1 MNKYQRTAVSLAAAQ
16 AALLCSGLAM
26 AQTAAA
32 PATAASA
39 PAAKTENLETVVVSG
54 RRAALQSAQ
63 KIKQNSD
70 EIVDSI
76 VADDIGK
83 LPDRSVTEVLQ
94 RIVGVTIE
102 RTMARNDPEHYSV
115 EGSGVNIRGLSYVRS
130 EMNGRDTFSANG
142 GRALNFEDVPPELM
156 AGIDVYKNPSA
167 EQIEGAVGGLVN
179 LRTAL
184 PFDYQGFKGSVTV
197 QEGYTRLNGKKKPSA
212 SGLLVNSWNTD
223 LGRIGLLLNVASS
236 KSATRSDFFQI
247 EPYYPRTDA
256 VVGQDPNTY
265 LWVPK
270 GAQWRTL
277 EFERKRDGLYG
288 AVQWKKDDID
298 SSLTYFRSKYRMQW
312 DEQAIFAQTEPYKIR
327 VTNGKFNDQGALISG
342 TLTNNDGSLLNFNDD
357 TRTATRNSKT
367 EDFAWRVNWKANDR
381 WSFVSDLQYVKAST
395 RGLDSTVA
403 TGIGMQKEVIDLSGS
418 TPSLTFDA
426 ADRAFL
432 ADPKNYY
439 WAFTMEHLDRSEG
452 TQKSWK
458 GDARYRFEHP
468 VLQDLRFGVRL
479 TDREA
484 KSSTNPSNYHWQAI
498 SQPWTAGGPAYLSDY
513 PGGIQTNTFNNFFG
527 GSVPTPPSVVFPSVA
542 QAAGFPASYAV
553 LHKYGADNCVAK
565 LTAAGQSTAPC
576 SQWPFAFTPEG
587 LGSDIAQDIQNGS
600 GNKQSEKT
608 QAAFAQLRFGFDE
621 WKLPLDGNVG
631 VRVVRTQ
638 NNALGFTSFPGTDQA
653 KLGLGGVPVPN
664 IPAYQKLET
673 FKNSYTDVLP
683 SLNLKLQAASDLQ
696 FRFAAAKAIA
706 RPDFDRLQ
714 ASTTLSQT
722 ISGTATT
729 VSSVSQSGAGKGN
742 PMLLPTRSTQEDLTA
757 EWYFSRAGSLTVAAF
772 HKDLK
777 DIVINQTTTFRLPD
791 VAGNLQPFSV
801 TSPINGASG
810 NLTGVELA
818 FQTYFDKLPG
828 WLSGFGVQANYTYV
842 DSKSKLYNPV
852 NSPYC
857 SGGNTADNFGL
868 NLNGCDTDG
877 RQFGNL
883 PLQGLS
889 RKAFNLTL
897 MYDQGPLSARLA
909 YSWRSRYLQAIN
921 VNGTQGTDGLV
932 TDPNSPNLGQR
943 NVAWGLPVWAESYG
957 QLDAGVSYK
966 LFNDQ
971 LSLGLEAQNLNS
983 ARQRQLMQQHVG
995 YMTRGLFYTGPRY
1008 VVTARYTF

>member
-1 MNKYQRTAVSLAAAQ
+1 VNKHQRTAISLAAAQ
-16 AALLCSGLAM
+16 AALLCSGLAF
-26 AQTAAA
+26 AQTAPAPAA
-32 PATAASA
+32 PASA
-39 PAAKTENLETVVVSG
+39 PEAKTQKIETVTVSG

-94 RIVGVTIE
+94 RIVGITIE
-102 RTMARNDPEHYSV
+102 RTMSRNDPEHYSV

-197 QEGYTRLNGKKKPSA
+197 QEAYTSLNKKKKPSA
-212 SGLLVNSWNTD
+212 SGLLANSWNTD
-223 LGRIGLLLNVASS
+223 LGRFGVLLNLASS
-236 KSATRSDFFQI
+236 KSATRSDFFQV

-256 VVGQDPNTY
+256 VAGQAPGTY

-288 AVQWKKDDID
+288 ALQWKKGDVD
-298 SSLTYFRSKYRMQW
+298 SSFTYFQSKYRMQW
-312 DEQAIFAQTEPYKIR
+312 DEQAIFAGTDPYLI
-327 VTNGKFNDQGALISG
+327 VVSNGKFNDQGALVSG
-342 TLTNNDGSLLNFNDD
+342 TLTNRDGSLLNFNDD

-367 EDFAWRVNWKANDR
+367 EDFAWRLNWKANDR
-381 WSFVSDLQYVKAST
+381 WSFSSDLQYVKAST
-395 RGLDSTVA
+395 RSLDSTVA
-403 TGIGMQKEVIDLSGS
+403 TGVGMQKEVLDLSGS
-418 TPSLTFDA
+418 TPTLSFDA

-439 WAFTMEHLDRSEG
+439 WSFTMEHLDRGIG

-468 VLQDLRFGVRL
+468 VLQDLRFGLRF
-479 TDREA
+479 TDRVA
-484 KSSTNPSNYHWQAI
+484 KSSTNPSGYHWQAI
-498 SQPWTAGGPAYLSDY
+498 SAPWTTGGPAYLSDY
-513 PGGIQTNTFNNFFG
+513 PGGTQTNTFPNFFG
-527 GSVPTPPSVVFPSVA
+527 GSVPQPPSVVFPSVA
-542 QAAGFPASYAV
+542 QAAGFPASYSV

-565 LTAAGQSTAPC
+565 QTAAGLSTDAC
-576 SQWPFAFTPEG
+576 SQWPFAFTAEG
-587 LGSDIAQDIQNGS
+587 LGSDLTEDIKNGS
-600 GNKQSEKT
+600 GNQQSEKT
-608 QAAFAQLRFGFDE
+608 QAGFAQLRFGFED

-638 NNALGFTSFPGTDQA
+638 NTALGFTSFAGTEQG

-683 SLNLKLQAASDLQ
+683 SLNLRLQAAKDLQ
-696 FRFAAAKAIA
+696 FRLALAKAIS

-714 ASTTLSQT
+714 ASTTLGQT
-722 ISGTATT
+722 INTTGTT
-729 VSSVSQSGAGKGN
+729 VTSVTQTGSAKGN
-742 PMLLPTRSTQEDLTA
+742 PMLLPTRSTQADLTG
-757 EWYFSRAGSLTVAAF
+757 EWYFSRVGSLTAALF

-777 DIVINQTTTFRLPD
+777 DIVINKTSTFRLPD
-791 VAGNLQPFSV
+791 VNGNPQDFQV
-801 TSPINGASG
+801 TSPVNGANGKINGI
-810 NLTGVELA
+810 ELA

-828 WLSGFGVQANYTYV
+828 WLSGFGVQGNVTYV
-842 DSKSKLYNPV
+842 DSKSRLNTPV
-852 NSPYC
+852 SSTYC
-857 SGGNTADNFGL
+857 SGGNTADNFVL

-889 RKAFNLTL
+889 RKAYNLAL

-909 YSWRSRYLQAIN
+909 YSWRSRYLQAVN

-966 LFNDQ
+966 LLNDQ